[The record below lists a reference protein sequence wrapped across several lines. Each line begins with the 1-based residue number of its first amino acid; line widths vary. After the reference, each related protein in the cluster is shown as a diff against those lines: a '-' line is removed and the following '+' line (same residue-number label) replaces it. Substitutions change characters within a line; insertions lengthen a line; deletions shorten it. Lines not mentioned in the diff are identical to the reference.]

1 MKTIVALTTALFLIG
16 CGADEDDVEH
26 AENVGSVEN
35 PENSEVFVE
44 TFDGKLSQ
52 FGQILSKKRY
62 AALVE
67 HQGQQGSKAMKVT
80 YQGFEQGS
88 YRVYAAANLPKPAL
102 QYKMSFAVKFCD
114 NFDFVLGG
122 KLHGLGPENPIT
134 GGDPITDEGWSAR
147 LMFGPQGSLR
157 TYVYHQDMKGKFGDI
172 KVAQDFRFIPGIYH
186 QIEMLVS
193 LNTAPQLA
201 DGKVVVSVDGAELI
215 YHDKLRFRAKDTTA
229 SLINKMIFIT
239 FHGGATPDWAPR
251 TEDGSYNAEC
261 AYFDNFVVSKM
272 L

>member
-1 MKTIVALTTALFLIG
+1 MKIIFSLTTAFFLVG
-16 CGADEDDVEH
+16 CGADEVAVEIDVETP
-26 AENVGSVEN
+26 ENVEH
-35 PENSEVFVE
+35 PAVFVE

-52 FGQILSKKRY
+52 FGQTLSKKRY

-67 HQGQQGSKAMKVT
+67 HQGELGSKAMKVT

-88 YRVYAAANLPKPAL
+88 YRVYAAANLPQPAL

-122 KLHGLGPENPIT
+122 KLHGLGPENPVT
-134 GGDPITDEGWSAR
+134 GGDKITAEGWSAR
-147 LMFGPQGSLR
+147 LMFGPGGTLR

-172 KVAQDFRFIPGIYH
+172 RVAEDFRFIPGLYH
-186 QIEMLVS
+186 QVEMLVS
-193 LNTAPQLA
+193 LNSAPQLA
-201 DGKVVVSVDGAELI
+201 DGKMVVSVDGAEII
-215 YHDKLRFRAKDTTA
+215 YHDKLRFRAKDTKA

-251 TEDGSYNAEC
+251 TVDGSYKAEC
-261 AYFDNFVVSKM
+261 AYFDNFVVSKVI
-272 L
+272 